1 MIEKWRKNVN
11 EGGWSCAALLTDL
24 YKAFDCIVPD
34 PLIAKLETD
43 VLSCE
48 ALKVMHSQLAG
59 RKHRTKINTSFSSFI
74 DLLKRVPQ
82 ASILRHL
89 LFNIYT
95 CNLFFF
101 IEIEKVTN
109 YADDTTPYATS

>member
-1 MIEKWRKNVN
+1 M
-11 EGGWSCAALLTDL
+11 LTDL

-48 ALKVMHSQLAG
+48 VMHSQLAD
-59 RKHRTKINTSFSSFI
+59 RKHRTKINNSFSSFI
-74 DLLKRVPQ
+74 DLLERVPQ